1 MWLLDT
7 TFVIDL
13 FRHER
18 GALKKAEE
26 LDREASTK
34 AISVVTAHEV
44 LRGLFYL
51 GNEEKLKIG
60 EASLTRFDIIPYT
73 YEIAKRAAEI
83 DAKLVKAGEVIPFPD
98 VVIAATAI
106 TYNLKL
112 VTRDEHFKKI
122 ERLRVES
129 Y

>member
-7 TFVIDL
+7 TFIIDL
-13 FRHER
+13 FRHEK

-26 LDREASTK
+26 LDREPSIK

-51 GNEEKLKIG
+51 GNEEKLKVG

-73 YEIAKRAAEI
+73 S
-83 DAKLVKAGEVIPFPD
+83 
-98 VVIAATAI
+98 
-106 TYNLKL
+106 N
-112 VTRDEHFKKI
+112 
-122 ERLRVES
+122 S
-129 Y
+129 